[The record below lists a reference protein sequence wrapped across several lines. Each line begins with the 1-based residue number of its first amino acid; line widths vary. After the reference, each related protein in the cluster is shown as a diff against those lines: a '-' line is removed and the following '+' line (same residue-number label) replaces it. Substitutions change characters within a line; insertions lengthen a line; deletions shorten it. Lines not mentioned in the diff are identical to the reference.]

1 MFFSKKKGLLLFAF
15 SEHHYVLRCRADIC
29 PSVVYELP
37 SFFFVSSYGVVVV
50 LAFFVKLD
58 YVRIDHCGVD
68 VSVSEFLLYEG

>member
-1 MFFSKKKGLLLFAF
+1 
-15 SEHHYVLRCRADIC
+15 
-29 PSVVYELP
+29 LP